1 MEDVKDGE
9 EEDDI
14 DDDEDDNVDGIFLFS
29 RFDSLCCV
37 Y

>member
-1 MEDVKDGE
+1 MKDGE

-29 RFDSLCCV
+29 RFDSLRCV